1 VRASRER
8 ESTELVRGLG
18 GWDATLL
25 VIGSVLGGGIFITTG
40 DMARALPHEGMIL
53 LVWVIGGALT
63 LAGAL
68 TYAELGVMFP
78 RAGGIYHYLKEA
90 YGPLPGF
97 LYGWACF
104 VVVFSGGIAGIA
116 VGAAEYLGTFVPFST
131 TANALASISLGG
143 TTWTLSGAQ
152 AVAAAVILALT
163 LVNWLG
169 LREGALLQ
177 GALTLLKIGA
187 VVVFVAAAFA
197 VPARSAVALAAP
209 LPAGG
214 LLTAFGVA
222 MVAALWSY
230 DGWYGVT
237 MSAGEMRDPARH
249 LPIGLIAGTAAC
261 IAMYALLNLVYFRAL
276 PLAEVA
282 GSARVGEAAATA
294 LFGAGGGRLL
304 AAAVL
309 VSGLGCLASTIL
321 YASRLYMPM
330 AEDGV
335 FFRGLAAVGPRF
347 RTPGRSLWAQGVWS
361 ALLALSGTYD
371 QLYTYAIFV
380 GVLFH
385 AATGAAVFVLRRQR
399 PDAPRPYRVPGYP
412 VVPALFIL
420 ASLAL
425 VANTLAERP
434 MESLLGL
441 GLLALGLPAY
451 AYWRRAAVRVKGAG
465 PGVGIIG
472 TGE

>member
-1 VRASRER
+1 VSAANGREKAG
-8 ESTELVRGLG
+8 LVRGLG
-18 GWDATLL
+18 VWDATLL

-40 DMARALPHEGMIL
+40 DMARVLPHEGMIL
-53 LVWVIGGALT
+53 LVWVVGGLLT

-68 TYAELGVMFP
+68 TYAELGVLFP
-78 RAGGIYHYLKEA
+78 RAGGIYHFLKEA

-104 VVVFSGGIAGIA
+104 AVVFSGGIAGIA
-116 VGAAEYLGTFVPFST
+116 VGAAEYVGAFVPFSS

-143 TTWTLSGAQ
+143 ATWTLSGAQ
-152 AVAAAVILALT
+152 AVAAAVILVLT

-177 GALTLLKIGA
+177 GALTVLKIGA
-187 VVVFVAAAFA
+187 VVFFVAAAFL
-197 VPARSAVALAAP
+197 VPARASVALAAP
-209 LPAGG
+209 LPAGS

-261 IAMYALLNLVYFRAL
+261 VAMYALLNVVYFRAL
-276 PLAEVA
+276 PLGEVA

-309 VSGLGCLASTIL
+309 LSGLGCLASTIL
-321 YASRLYMPM
+321 YASRLYLPM

-361 ALLALSGTYD
+361 SLLALSGTYD

-380 GVLFH
+380 GVVFH
-385 AATGAAVFVLRRQR
+385 VATGAAVFVFRRR
-399 PDAPRPYRVPGYP
+399 IPDAPRAYRVWGYP
-412 VVPALFIL
+412 VVPALFIF

-425 VANTLAERP
+425 VANTLVERP
-434 MESLLGL
+434 VESLLGL
-441 GLLALGLPAY
+441 ALLALGLPAY
-451 AYWRRAAVRVKGAG
+451 AYWRRAAAGPKGAG
-465 PGVGIIG
+465 SGC
-472 TGE
+472 

>member
-1 VRASRER
+1 V
-8 ESTELVRGLG
+8 
-18 GWDATLL
+18 
-25 VIGSVLGGGIFITTG
+25 
-40 DMARALPHEGMIL
+40 LPHEGLIL
-53 LVWVIGGALT
+53 LVWVAGGLLT

-68 TYAELGVMFP
+68 TYSELGVLFP

-116 VGAAEYLGTFVPFST
+116 VGAAEYLGTFVPFSS
-131 TANALASISLGG
+131 TANALATVSLFG

-163 LVNWLG
+163 LVNWVG

-177 GALTLLKIGA
+177 GALTVLKIGA
-187 VVVFVAAAFA
+187 VVVLVVAAF
-197 VPARSAVALAAP
+197 VTPARSAVALAAP
-209 LPAGG
+209 LPAGS
-214 LLTAFGVA
+214 LATAFGVA

-249 LPIGLIAGTAAC
+249 LPIGLIAGTTAC
-261 IAMYALLNLVYFRAL
+261 VAMYALLNVVYFRAL

-321 YASRLYMPM
+321 YASRLYLPM

-347 RTPGRSLWAQGVWS
+347 RTPGRSLWAQGAWS

-385 AATGAAVFVLRRQR
+385 AATGAAVFVLRRR
-399 PDAPRPYRVPGYP
+399 CPDAPRAYRVWGYP

-434 MESLLGL
+434 VESLLGL

-451 AYWRRAAVRVKGAG
+451 AYWRRGSY
-465 PGVGIIG
+465 G
-472 TGE
+472 TQAS